1 MFKATWTAV
10 MLPLIFKTM
19 ARCAT
24 GQNQFQGRNEVIRR
38 GDAATI
44 AALAGQRITRLVPH
58 YDLVGTWEG
67 ADPTRAYAGLVPE
80 IGGVERLDLA
90 LLTRDLLIE
99 NIPTFPN
106 GADGAVVFVT
116 PQDDLHAEAR
126 RLAAGNITYEAWFN
140 AIVAAVPNGLNIEP
154 FNYAARNRR
163 GGIWRNVILGGRR

>member
-1 MFKATWTAV
+1 MFKVTWTAV
-10 MLPLIFKTM
+10 TLPLNLLTM

-44 AALAGQRITRLVPH
+44 AALAGQRITRLVSH

-80 IGGVERLDLA
+80 IGGIERLDLA

-126 RLAAGNITYEAWFN
+126 RLAAGNVTYEAWFN
-140 AIVAAVPNGLNIEP
+140 ALVATFPTGLTIEP
-154 FNYAARNRR
+154 FAYAARTRS
-163 GGIWRNVILGGRR
+163 GGIWRNFILGGRR